1 MNMQPAYRRTVGKLQ
16 WMTYTRPDISYATKE
31 LATALQAPT
40 TADQQKLKHLLRY
53 LKEKR
58 NTTGRSLD
66 QQQRYERLRGSPT
79 LATWLME
86 QTADE
91 FLQQHFGEV
100 NNYQVPAGLDDNMDP
115 ANTEE

>member
-1 MNMQPAYRRTVGKLQ
+1 
-16 WMTYTRPDISYATKE
+16 
-31 LATALQAPT
+31 
-40 TADQQKLKHLLRY
+40 
-53 LKEKR
+53 
-58 NTTGRSLD
+58 
-66 QQQRYERLRGSPT
+66 
-79 LATWLME
+79 ME